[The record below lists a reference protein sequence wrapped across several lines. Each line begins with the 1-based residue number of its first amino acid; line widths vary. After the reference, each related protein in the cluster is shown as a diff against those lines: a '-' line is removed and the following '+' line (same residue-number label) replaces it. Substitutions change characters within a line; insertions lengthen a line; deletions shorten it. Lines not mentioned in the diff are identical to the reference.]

1 LGRGSLALIHSGTCG
16 LLNHGENLV
25 RSEGGSEKEKKG
37 VCGRSKENGTKDER
51 QGGSLDTRLARRRLV
66 CYTSIDLACV
76 YFSPLTSG
84 GFMFST
90 FVIRPCAR
98 AVCTRA

>member
-1 LGRGSLALIHSGTCG
+1 MRRRRRGGVEGVRKMGARMRGKEVASYSLP
-16 LLNHGENLV
+16 
-25 RSEGGSEKEKKG
+25 
-37 VCGRSKENGTKDER
+37 TK
-51 QGGSLDTRLARRRLV
+51 SLDTRLARRRLV